1 MNTLDLINFG
11 AKELKQK
18 KISSFRLDSEILLSK
33 ILDKNREEI
42 LINLDKEICQNY
54 FSKFIELIKRRS
66 QNEPVAYILE
76 EKEFWSKNFFVNPDT
91 LIPRPETELMVEKL
105 VKIFKEKK
113 ISILDIGTGSG
124 CIIIS
129 LLIELK
135 NCEGIGIDISKKA
148 LKIAKK
154 NSKRHAM
161 NNKIRFL
168 NKSLDSKFK
177 QKFDLVVSNPP
188 YIKSS
193 EIKNL
198 KDDIKRYEPLL
209 ALDGG
214 NDGLDLIKKV
224 IYKTKYILKDKGML
238 ALEIGNEQFKKV
250 SEILIK
256 KNFKIEHII
265 KDYKD
270 NIRCIISTY
279 IGNEYEQ

>member
-1 MNTLDLINFG
+1 MNVLDLINFG

-18 KISSFRLDSEILLSK
+18 KITSSRLDSELLLSK
-33 ILDKNREEI
+33 ILNKNREEI
-42 LINLDKEICQNY
+42 LINLDQEICQKY
-54 FSKFIELIKRRS
+54 FSEYKELISRRS

-76 EKEFWSKNFFVNPDT
+76 EKEFWSKFFFVNRDT

-105 VKIFKEKK
+105 VKIFKDKN

-124 CIIIS
+124 CILIS
-129 LLIELK
+129 LISELK
-135 NCEGIGIDISKKA
+135 NSKGVGIDISNKA
-148 LKIAKK
+148 LIIAKK
-154 NSKRHAM
+154 NSGKYALQ
-161 NNKIRFL
+161 NKIKFL
-168 NKSLDSKFK
+168 NKSLDSKFY
-177 QKFDLVVSNPP
+177 QKFDLIVSNPP
-188 YIKSS
+188 YIRSS
-193 EIKNL
+193 KIKNL
-198 KDDIKRYEPLL
+198 KEDIRRYEPLI

-224 IYKTKYILKDKGML
+224 IYKTKYILKVKGML

-270 NIRCIISTY
+270 NIRSIISTY
-279 IGNEYEQ
+279 IGN

>member
-1 MNTLDLINFG
+1 MNALDLINFG

-18 KISSFRLDSEILLSK
+18 RIVSSRLDSELLLSK
-33 ILDKNREEI
+33 ILNKNREEI
-42 LINLDKEICQNY
+42 LINLDQEICQKY
-54 FSKFIELIKRRS
+54 FSEYKELIFRRA

-76 EKEFWSKNFFVNPDT
+76 EKEFWSKFFFVNRDT

-105 VKIFKEKK
+105 VKIFKNKK

-124 CIIIS
+124 CILIS
-129 LLIELK
+129 LISELK
-135 NCEGIGIDISKKA
+135 NSKGVGIDISNKA
-148 LKIAKK
+148 LIIAKK
-154 NSKRHAM
+154 NLGKHALQ
-161 NNKIRFL
+161 NKIKFL
-168 NKSLDSKFK
+168 NKSLDSKFY
-177 QKFDLVVSNPP
+177 QKFDLIVSNPP
-188 YIKSS
+188 YIRSN

-198 KDDIKRYEPLL
+198 KEDIKRYEPLI

-224 IYKTKYILKDKGML
+224 IYKTKYILKIKGML

-256 KNFKIEHII
+256 KNFKIEHTI

-279 IGNEYEQ
+279 IGN

>member
-1 MNTLDLINFG
+1 MNALDIINFG

-18 KISSFRLDSEILLSK
+18 RIASSRLDSELLLSK
-33 ILDKNREEI
+33 ILNKKREEI
-42 LINLDKEICQNY
+42 LINLDQEICQKY
-54 FSKFIELIKRRS
+54 FSKYKELIIRRS

-76 EKEFWSKNFFVNPDT
+76 EKEFWSKIFFVNTDT

-105 VKIFKEKK
+105 VNMFKRKK

-124 CIIIS
+124 CILIS
-129 LLIELK
+129 LLSELK
-135 NCEGIGIDISKKA
+135 NSKAIGIDISKKA
-148 LKIAKK
+148 LIIAKK
-154 NSKRHAM
+154 NLEKHALQ
-161 NNKIRFL
+161 NKIKFL
-168 NKSLDSKFK
+168 NKSLDSKFY
-177 QKFDLVVSNPP
+177 QKFDLIVSNPP
-188 YIKSS
+188 YIRSS

-198 KDDIKRYEPLL
+198 KEDIKRYEPLV

-224 IYKTKYILKDKGML
+224 IYKTKYILKVKGML

-256 KNFKIEHII
+256 KNFKIEHTI

-279 IGNEYEQ
+279 IGN